1 MLMRMRWE
9 RFCKNRRG
17 YYSFILL
24 FLIMLVSLL
33 ADLVANDKPLL
44 IFYDNKIYL
53 PMFESIPETTFGGFF
68 ETEADYKDEYVVSLI
83 EVNGGWLLRTL
94 VPYGVMTRT
103 STSSGPSLQPPSR
116 AHWLGTDDQG
126 RDVLSRLIHG
136 LRISLIF
143 GIIYTVGASFIGIVV
158 GLLQGYYGGYGDLI
172 GQRFIEVWSG
182 VPVFFL
188 LIILS
193 SMVEPSLLLLVGLVT
208 LFGWTSLVGLVRAES
223 LRTRNLPYVRAA
235 RALGVGD
242 RRIIFVHV
250 LPNAMVSSLT
260 ILPFMP
266 AASIGLLAS
275 LDFLG
280 FGLPLGTA
288 SLGELLK
295 QGKENPQAPWL
306 GLVGFFSM
314 TILFC
319 LMVFIGEAVRDT
331 FNPRKNWQ

>member
-1 MLMRMRWE
+1 MRMRRRWE
-9 RFCKNRRG
+9 TFCKNRRG
-17 YYSFILL
+17 FYSLILL
-24 FLIMLVSLL
+24 LLVICVSMA
-33 ADLVANDKPLL
+33 ADLVANDKPMLV
-44 IFYDNKIYL
+44 FYENEFYF

-68 ETEADYKDEYVVSLI
+68 ETETDYNDKYVVSLI
-83 EVNGGWLLRTL
+83 EDKGGWLVRALI
-94 VPYGVMTRT
+94 PYGVMTRT
-103 STSSGPSLQPPSR
+103 SSSAGPSLQPPS
-116 AHWLGTDDQG
+116 ASHWLGTDDQG

-143 GIIYTVGASFIGIVV
+143 GIIYTVGASFIGIIV

-172 GQRFIEVWSG
+172 GQRFIEIWSG

-193 SMVEPSLLLLVGLVT
+193 SMVEPSLLLLVGLVV

-242 RRIIFVHV
+242 MGIIFKHV

-266 AASIGLLAS
+266 ATSIGLLAS

-331 FNPRKNWQ
+331 FNPRKSW